1 MLEIKSDLNFAFR
14 FFFSNMLMDFNSVFR
29 FRMTS
34 VNGFNVSLIYV
45 PEKRIYS
52 SSVPFQCMLNR
63 KIDLNFFWLNKKEKT

>member
-1 MLEIKSDLNFAFR
+1 
-14 FFFSNMLMDFNSVFR
+14 MLMDFNSVFR

-45 PEKRIYS
+45 PEKRIFS

-63 KIDLNFFWLNKKEKT
+63 KMDLNFFWLNKKRKNLKRRSYSETNQEMI

>member
-1 MLEIKSDLNFAFR
+1 
-14 FFFSNMLMDFNSVFR
+14 MDFNSVFR

-63 KIDLNFFWLNKKEKT
+63 KIDLNFFWLNKKRKNLKRRSYSETNQEVI